1 MNAHKSYKKEKNKQ
15 TITIGGYHLREGP
28 LDFKQKFL
36 IYTYIFNRNV

>member
-1 MNAHKSYKKEKNKQ
+1 MNAHKSYKIKQ
-15 TITIGGYHLREGP
+15 NNYDRRVPPESP